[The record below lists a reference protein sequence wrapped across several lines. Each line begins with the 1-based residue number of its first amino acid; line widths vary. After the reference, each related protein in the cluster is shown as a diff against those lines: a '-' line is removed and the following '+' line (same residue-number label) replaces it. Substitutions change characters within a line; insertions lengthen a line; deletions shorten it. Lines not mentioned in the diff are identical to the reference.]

1 MIYVFLDVLLERL
14 NKDLDT
20 ALLAGPQKSVIVTT
34 DTQSRVLWKRGNNDK
49 AALLNEE
56 KAKGS
61 RKCVKKRASKEKRK
75 RGNNDKAELLNEKK
89 AKGSRK
95 CVRKRASKEEDI
107 MTNSCAVN
115 RHIRRS
121 RNSNLR
127 PNTLIMHL

>member
-61 RKCVKKRASKEKRK
+61 RKCVKKRASKEK
-75 RGNNDKAELLNEKK
+75 DT
-89 AKGSRK
+89 
-95 CVRKRASKEEDI
+95 
-107 MTNSCAVN
+107 MTNSCTVN
-115 RHIRRS
+115 RRIRRS
-121 RNSNLR
+121 SKLQPEAKSSDNASVKFTCKDLPVELPVKRR
-127 PNTLIMHL
+127 QKVT